1 MKEDK
6 INIEET
12 IRGKVKEISDKFME
26 FSKNLDSGNQKKF
39 NSLFIKFLEFT
50 QFIDRELT
58 EVTEATKLC
67 ENNYAR
73 LKTEKERL
81 ETLYTSG
88 ILFVSETELHQL
100 LQTAINTI
108 IKELNADKGF
118 VVLVDA
124 QGETTKIVSKDMDY
138 EHDDSAKDLS
148 SSIIKE
154 TMKALKPVQL
164 NDLKDEKDFM
174 FKSSVKSLGLS
185 SALCVPLLSNNLVL
199 GSVYVDR
206 REREIP
212 FTENDLSFLVS
223 FGKQIAK
230 GIEIS
235 LEITQLGDALVKESK
250 ENFLELRNK
259 FIASEIIGQSKKL
272 FNVLKIASQVAGTD
286 ASILLCGENGTG
298 KDLLAQAIHNN
309 SNRAEQPFVA
319 INCGAIPHD
328 LLESEL
334 FGYEQ
339 GAFTGASSS
348 KPGRL
353 ETADGGTVFLDE
365 IAELNINLQAK
376 LLRVIQTKEIERL
389 GSVKSKI
396 INVRFVTAT
405 NKSLKEM
412 IQNNLFRE
420 DLYYRLKVI
429 EIRLPSLRER
439 REDIEELSR
448 HFLAKYSKENKFIIT
463 PEAMEVLYFYD
474 WPGNVR
480 ELENVIQRCVI
491 LSKESIIRLEDLP
504 QEIIENIPEEAK
516 IDNSL
521 SLFDAENQFRRLFIQ
536 RVLRN
541 NPSKSEAA
549 KILGINRTHFYK
561 LLAQLGIDF

>member
-1 MKEDK
+1 MKEEN
-6 INIEET
+6 INIDET
-12 IRGKVKEISDKFME
+12 IQKNVKEISDKFMA
-26 FSKNLDSGNQKKF
+26 FSKNLDKDNLTHF
-39 NSLFIKFLEFT
+39 NSLFKLFLEFT
-50 QFIDRELT
+50 QLINNEFASI
-58 EVTEATKLC
+58 TKSIEQKDKHYL
-67 ENNYAR
+67 A
-73 LKTEKERL
+73 LLTEKERL

-108 IKELNADKGF
+108 VKELNADKGF

-124 QGETTKIVSKDMDY
+124 LGETTKIVSKDIDY
-138 EHDDSAKDLS
+138 DHDDSAKDLS

-154 TMKALKPVQL
+154 TMKALKPLQL

-185 SALCVPLLSNNLVL
+185 SVLCVPLLSNNLVL

-206 REREIP
+206 RDREIP

-223 FGKQIAK
+223 FGKQISK
-230 GIEIS
+230 GVEIS

-250 ENFLELRNK
+250 ENFSELRNEFK
-259 FIASEIIGQSKKL
+259 ANEIIGQSKKL

-286 ASILLCGENGTG
+286 ASVLLCGENGTG

-309 SNRAEQPFVA
+309 SDRAKQPFIA
-319 INCGAIPHD
+319 INCGAIPND

-334 FGYEQ
+334 FGYEK
-339 GAFTGASSS
+339 GAFTGATSS

-389 GSVKSKI
+389 GSVKSKT
-396 INVRFVTAT
+396 INVRFITAT
-405 NKSLKEM
+405 NKSLKEL

-448 HFLAKYSKENKFIIT
+448 HFLNKYSKENKFIIT

-504 QEIIENIPEEAK
+504 QEIIENIPEELK
-516 IDNSL
+516 INENL

-541 NPSKSEAA
+541 TSSKSEAA
-549 KILGINRTHFYK
+549 KKLGINRTHFYK